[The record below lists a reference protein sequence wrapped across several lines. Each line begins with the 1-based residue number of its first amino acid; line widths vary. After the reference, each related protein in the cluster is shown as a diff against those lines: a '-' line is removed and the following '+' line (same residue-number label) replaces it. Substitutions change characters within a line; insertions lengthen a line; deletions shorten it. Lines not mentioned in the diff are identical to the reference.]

1 MKRQRQKPIIASGRI
16 QLVAKLINLSP
27 GMGTQLLSGGHQG
40 EVVMDPADDHAEKQT
55 KHAYNSLCISC
66 VRAQNGPE
74 AAKLLFANGSAQ
86 NRMRFSLSVCAHQLI
101 IGLFIPCHRR
111 S

>member
-55 KHAYNSLCISC
+55 KHAYNSLSTMCAC
-66 VRAQNGPE
+66 
-74 AAKLLFANGSAQ
+74 AKWTRGSKT
-86 NRMRFSLSVCAHQLI
+86 FVCERLGAKSNEI
-101 IGLFIPCHRR
+101 
-111 S
+111 